1 MPRVPKQTLPP
12 ITDSDETIGQRIA
25 HFRKLRGMT
34 QRQLADRIGIVQ
46 NLVSDY
52 ENGKI
57 RLYDEMVAR
66 FAIALKVSSDDILG
80 INDKLEEHP
89 GVSRRFMK
97 RLVVI
102 ETFPEVQKKHLIRM
116 LDDNIKAN
124 TE

>member
-1 MPRVPKQTLPP
+1 MPRVPKKTLPP
-12 ITDSDETIGQRIA
+12 ITDSDETIGERIA
-25 HFRKLRGMT
+25 RFRKLRGIT

-80 INDKLEEHP
+80 INDKSEDSPE
-89 GVSRRFMK
+89 VSRRFMK
-97 RLVVI
+97 RLAVI
-102 ETFPEVQKKHLIRM
+102 ETFPENKKKHVIRM

-124 TE
+124 S